1 LCCFAVGT
9 GDGNETIKLF
19 RGGMPLRRHWAH
31 FRYYDCSFTGS
42 EAVDYLHEL
51 LRKNYNFGPEVTRY
65 QTLQLLRKFLKA
77 HVIEDIKGR
86 HGTEDFE
93 DSGHLYRYCIKP
105 NFCLI
110 WFPLFAQTSDLCN
123 KRHSVAIGDVHECK
137 LILRKEVTPKQVDHI
152 WKSMT
157 VAQYVNMETFT
168 DMPYWVI
175 SAMKCLANLTR
186 VPGFERDVLKTVTVL
201 LSCLFF
207 AGLLQD
213 QEVAT
218 EALRLLLRLMARVCQ
233 NPHLPP
239 LNDTIPTRTLVH
251 AIIKNHHFSHCVLSS
266 VDDMDLDELLSTT
279 NCQVEEHMSHL
290 RRVQVITPVTVREN
304 TPLYQYAG
312 SDTDFSSS
320 PAFCKHISRVDSEE
334 QKVIGTRTPL
344 QELLERF
351 FLSLLQF
358 EKSYPEVY
366 QHRFPTEESK
376 AAVIPEKTP
385 RIKPHLMFFNL
396 KKPFQPFQRSWSF
409 RA

>member
-1 LCCFAVGT
+1 LCCFANTRSVSCLGL
-9 GDGNETIKLF
+9 I
-19 RGGMPLRRHWAH
+19 RMPLRRHWAH

-93 DSGHLYRYCIKP
+93 DSGHLYRYFKP

-157 VAQYVNMETFT
+157 VAQYLQDALGLKTLEGVLNPNSSMVNISFIC

-186 VPGFERDVLKTVTVL
+186 VPGFERDVLKTVADYFQRLKQPL
-201 LSCLFF
+201 LTFHLC
-207 AGLLQD
+207 
-213 QEVAT
+213 
-218 EALRLLLRLMARVCQ
+218 LLLNKPDLDVCDEVLIGAVFLLC
-233 NPHLPP
+233 PDDP
-239 LNDTIPTRTLVH
+239 D
-251 AIIKNHHFSHCVLSS
+251 FSHCVLSS
-266 VDDMDLDELLSTT
+266 VDDMDLDELL
-279 NCQVEEHMSHL
+279 QVEEHMSHL
-290 RRVQVITPVTVREN
+290 RRV
-304 TPLYQYAG
+304 
-312 SDTDFSSS
+312 
-320 PAFCKHISRVDSEE
+320 
-334 QKVIGTRTPL
+334 
-344 QELLERF
+344 
-351 FLSLLQF
+351 QF

>member
-1 LCCFAVGT
+1 PQHRPFGCSL
-9 GDGNETIKLF
+9 GNETIKLF

-93 DSGHLYRYCIKP
+93 DSGHLYRYYERVEFKP

-186 VPGFERDVLKTVTVL
+186 VPGFERDVLKTVADYFQRLKQPL
-201 LSCLFF
+201 LTFHLC
-207 AGLLQD
+207 
-213 QEVAT
+213 
-218 EALRLLLRLMARVCQ
+218 LLL
-233 NPHLPP
+233 PSEIPS
-239 LNDTIPTRTLVH
+239 LNHVSKYQLWSFR
-251 AIIKNHHFSHCVLSS
+251 
-266 VDDMDLDELLSTT
+266 
-279 NCQVEEHMSHL
+279 L
-290 RRVQVITPVTVREN
+290 RR
-304 TPLYQYAG
+304 L
-312 SDTDFSSS
+312 S
-320 PAFCKHISRVDSEE
+320 
-334 QKVIGTRTPL
+334 L
-344 QELLERF
+344 RF